1 METVHVQSVEHAV
14 AGASVP
20 LSNSDCVAGFLG
32 LLRDRLAELK
42 SRFHVRT
49 FGLFG
54 SYIRGEANDTSD
66 LDVLVEFDRAPTF
79 FRYVE
84 LKDELSELLGVKVDL
99 VMKSA
104 LRPEIG
110 RRILDE
116 VVSV

>member
-1 METVHVQSVEHAV
+1 
-14 AGASVP
+14 
-20 LSNSDCVAGFLG
+20 
-32 LLRDRLAELK
+32 
-42 SRFHVRT
+42 
-49 FGLFG
+49 
-54 SYIRGEANDTSD
+54 
-66 LDVLVEFDRAPTF
+66 VEFDRAPTF